1 MLEPAAWLVQASFS
15 KHDFY
20 DDPMD
25 NPDYPA
31 PDQSSCDDGPNL
43 AARCK
48 ASPADRRGSHLK
60 VCLTRVD
67 LTLPCR
73 CCPPQGEHGK
83 GMRNHTYQKPASSA
97 AERLPKAQVLF

>member
-1 MLEPAAWLVQASFS
+1 
-15 KHDFY
+15 
-20 DDPMD
+20 MD

-31 PDQSSCDDGPNL
+31 SDQSSCDDGPNL

-60 VCLTRVD
+60 VCLRSVD

-73 CCPPQGEHGK
+73 CCPPHGEHGK
-83 GMRNHTYQKPASSA
+83 GCATTHTKN
-97 AERLPKAQVLF
+97 LV